1 MNKNLVVTLCSIM
14 LIIAVTIA
22 LAADTNKITR
32 FTSGFIVQGGTS
44 STTGNSLVE
53 SDAVTN
59 CFRMVVVT
67 ATVSGAQT
75 SSTNTFSTAFV
86 ATPIA
91 IPAFQSGANGTQT
104 TNSWSVGATVSTST
118 LIVTGLST
126 NASTGVNNL
135 PILVYGYPRTGILQ

>member
-32 FTSGFIVQGGTS
+32 FTRGFIVQGGTS

-67 ATVSGAQT
+67 ATVTGVQT
-75 SSTNTFSTAFV
+75 ASTNTFSTAFV
-86 ATPIA
+86 ATPTMYIGQ
-91 IPAFQSGANGTQT
+91 PSGINGTQQ
-104 TNSWSVGATVSTST
+104 TNLWSVGATISTSS

-126 NASTGVNNL
+126 NGSSGVNNL